1 MKNCILTV
9 LLLLMSIPVLCQDI
23 KVIHF
28 NAGWNGAN
36 DVKWFEKL
44 SDCEKEKVD
53 IAVKLDLQKKF
64 NVVVVPTIIILQDGD
79 EVERY
84 QADLS
89 FKIAATREEVQ
100 DYIDELIMSA
110 F

>member
-1 MKNCILTV
+1 MLFCTNAFSQITV
-9 LLLLMSIPVLCQDI
+9 T
-23 KVIHF
+23 HF
-28 NAGWNGAN
+28 NAEWNSSN
-36 DVKWFEKL
+36 KVNWFEKL
-44 SDCEKEKVD
+44 SDCEKERVD
-53 IAVKLDLQKKF
+53 IAVKQDLQKKF

-100 DYIDELIMSA
+100 EYIDELIMSA